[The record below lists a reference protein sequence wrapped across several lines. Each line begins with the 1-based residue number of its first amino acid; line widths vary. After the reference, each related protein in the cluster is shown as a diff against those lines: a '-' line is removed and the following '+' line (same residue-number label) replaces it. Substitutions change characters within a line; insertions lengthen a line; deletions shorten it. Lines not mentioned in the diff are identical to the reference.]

1 MGHKLLEFPEFPISI
16 FQCSVLK
23 LLLDRLFG
31 ARKWT
36 LFSLRAAG
44 WVEILGELGWFG
56 PVWIRCCF
64 HICLGMIGYIPK
76 KYSNWSW
83 FLMLIPK
90 VGSWFATD
98 FFGERLVE
106 RIRNWK
112 GYTGSMGINNC
123 HCSLWLQF
131 AWFNFAELFEKCHW
145 TFFFSSFCP
154 DGLWK
159 KYILC
164 AFSSLKRINDPRASD
179 WRTTQHVFRGHATGF
194 SCEIWRTKTK
204 TDPSGTSKELIASGY
219 SFLDSQK
226 RSGRALRS
234 YDWFIIYIQPRPTV
248 DTSTITPSYCIL
260 VSSQHCWIGWSDYP
274 LQIIFEGT
282 MGSPI
287 STLLQ
292 VSTFNGSQF
301 AANPLIIIDYP
312 WLANIYI

>member
-1 MGHKLLEFPEFPISI
+1 MICNWLFWGAACWTHQKLEGIYRQHGYQQLP
-16 FQCSVLK
+16 
-23 LLLDRLFG
+23 LLPLTPVRMVQLRGAVRKMPLD
-31 ARKWT
+31 
-36 LFSLRAAG
+36 
-44 WVEILGELGWFG
+44 V
-56 PVWIRCCF
+56 
-64 HICLGMIGYIPK
+64 
-76 KYSNWSW
+76 
-83 FLMLIPK
+83 
-90 VGSWFATD
+90 
-98 FFGERLVE
+98 
-106 RIRNWK
+106 
-112 GYTGSMGINNC
+112 
-123 HCSLWLQF
+123 
-131 AWFNFAELFEKCHW
+131 
-145 TFFFSSFCP
+145 FFSSFCP

-179 WRTTQHVFRGHATGF
+179 WRTTQHVFRGQATGF